1 MILRSHSKRHPE
13 AHPPLALPLIRKT
26 TSATMSTIMRTLRN
40 LRSIGLKE
48 YGHQLHRGAL
58 VGIDRYGNKY
68 FENLEEEL
76 PLRTRWVDYKDHEFD
91 PSSPDGEIQC
101 KVRSHG
107 GKRCSQLDHRHAW
120 ISYMVDKSPAED
132 TLLQRQI
139 RPWEP
144 KKHVPVLTA
153 SRSAFKTFNTTKN
166 KVQPWTPQAAAR

>member
-91 PSSPDGEIQC
+91 P
-101 KVRSHG
+101 
-107 GKRCSQLDHRHAW
+107 HAW